1 MVLITGV
8 IKNTDGT
15 PYVGSVKFALNDLGI
30 ELNTVYLPTVV
41 TVDSDGTFTV
51 DLWPN
56 TNSLTSTYYKCS
68 LDNGSVFNVS
78 IPGNNLSYNLG
89 DVILIDPGTL
99 DPGILQR
106 LNLIETGITT
116 RVSDLEHY
124 TGIADNRIPSIA
136 ISGDYPY
143 AVAGKVSKILTIG
156 DGLTGGTYRGD
167 TDVTVAVD
175 GTVIRATDDRLS
187 DDREWVAQTA
197 PIEVVSQPTNTTRY
211 AWTPQ
216 RIWDTIVSWFST
228 ITSDDIQEGS
238 DNLYYTNSRVANNL
252 AVQANTNK
260 VSATGPVTTHSD
272 ITSAGSG
279 QIITTSERTKLSN
292 IEDNAQVNTVNSV
305 AGKTGDVVLDSSD
318 VGLGNVPNIDT
329 TNANNI
335 TSGTLSGSRLSYG
348 TAANTPAQGNDARFT
363 DSREWTASTVSQS
376 VAQAGTDTNRH
387 AWTSQRVRDNVS
399 FYTQPYTSTEKSKL
413 AGLNSADYLPV
424 GGTAVNSQLLDNIDS
439 SQFLRSDTNDT
450 FYGTLS
456 QANNNNPALVCR
468 NSSYPGNELQVG
480 GWTSSNSNNISRI
493 RNSNQNLH
501 IDCAANG
508 GLYLNWY
515 TNGRIFTSSPL
526 SFYNKTRT
534 EQLGDIGSDNDTNWF
549 KINDLTDKNIYTPRM
564 FRADGGFQVDG
575 KWVVSNTGDT
585 LYEGGAA
592 LSSKYLRKDISGT
605 SAGRIVFTNSQ
616 SSNLNTSS
624 GSQGGL
630 ELQASGTGSTAKSAF
645 MSFHRPEA
653 YAVYFGL
660 STSNQLEVGGW
671 SMGNQSYKIW
681 HAGNDGAGSGLDA
694 DLWGGWQRDNYLNQ
708 AVRDDS
714 NVSFSGLS
722 FGSTTKQH
730 INLWSTSY
738 GLGVQTDTAYW
749 RSNNNFALFK
759 LGVHSDTALEAG
771 SGGIRVFDYQGLVN
785 QFNFNAYVNFN
796 ADGLKI
802 TGVSPTLHLED
813 TDHRSFWLHN
823 NSNTFYILSD
833 RNDDGAWEAPYPA
846 YWNDISQKSYFWGN
860 EVAVHNTTPKFSGI
874 DIYNGTKKFG
884 LNTLTDNFFYIQQ
897 FAGDN
902 QTLEGNI
909 IRFST
914 TEVRHYVPLVNGSS
928 RHIKDI
934 KGDLPDGLDLVNRL
948 NPVVYNYKGQDNTEV
963 GLIAEEVPPG
973 SHLVYGSGHDMAIDY
988 TKLPIYMIDA
998 IQQLTKRVE
1007 ALEEKAKKQ

>member
-56 TNSLTSTYYKCS
+56 TNSLTPSYYKCS
-68 LDNGSVFNVS
+68 LDNGSVFNIS
-78 IPGNNLSYNLG
+78 IPGNNPSYNLG
-89 DVILIDPGTL
+89 DVILIDPETL

-106 LNLIETGITT
+106 LNLIESSITT
-116 RVSDLEHY
+116 RVGDLENY

-136 ISGDYPY
+136 ISGDYPD
-143 AVAGKVSKILTIG
+143 AVAGKVSKVLTIG

-175 GTVIRATDDRLS
+175 GTVVRDTDDRLS
-187 DDREWVAQTA
+187 DAREWVSPTA
-197 PIEVVSQPTNTTRY
+197 PLEVVSQPTNNTRY

-228 ITSDDIQEGS
+228 ITSDDIQEGG
-238 DNLYYTNSRVANNL
+238 DNLYYTDSRVASNPD
-252 AVQANTNK
+252 VQANTTK
-260 VSATGPVTTHSD
+260 VSATGSVTTHSD
-272 ITSAGSG
+272 VTSAGSG
-279 QIITTSERTKLSN
+279 QIITTPERTKL
-292 IEDNAQVNTVNSV
+292 
-305 AGKTGDVVLDSSD
+305 
-318 VGLGNVPNIDT
+318 
-329 TNANNI
+329 
-335 TSGTLSGSRLSYG
+335 
-348 TAANTPAQGNDARFT
+348 AA
-363 DSREWTASTVSQS
+363 
-376 VAQAGTDTNRH
+376 
-387 AWTSQRVRDNVS
+387 
-399 FYTQPYTSTEKSKL
+399 
-413 AGLNSADYLPV
+413 LNSDDYLPA
-424 GGTAVNSQLLDNIDS
+424 GDTAVNSQLLDNLDS
-439 SQFLRSDTNDT
+439 TQFLRSD
-450 FYGTLS
+450 
-456 QANNNNPALVCR
+456 
-468 NSSYPGNELQVG
+468 
-480 GWTSSNSNNISRI
+480 
-493 RNSNQNLH
+493 
-501 IDCAANG
+501 
-508 GLYLNWY
+508 
-515 TNGRIFTSSPL
+515 
-526 SFYNKTRT
+526 
-534 EQLGDIGSDNDTNWF
+534 
-549 KINDLTDKNIYTPRM
+549 
-564 FRADGGFQVDG
+564 
-575 KWVVSNTGDT
+575 
-585 LYEGGAA
+585 
-592 LSSKYLRKDISGT
+592 ISGT
-605 SAGRIVFTNSQ
+605 ASARIVF
-616 SSNLNTSS
+616 L
-624 GSQGGL
+624 GSQTGNMSSLTATNLGGL
-630 ELQASGTGSTAKSAF
+630 EVRSSDFGNQNAAF
-645 MSFHRPEA
+645 IAFHKPG
-653 YAVYFGL
+653 YAAYFGL
-660 STSNQLEVGGW
+660 DTDNQFKVGGW
-671 SMGNQSYKIW
+671 SMGANSYRLW
-681 HAGNDGAGSGLDA
+681 HEGNDGAGSGLDA

-738 GLGVQTDTAYW
+738 GLGVQTDTSYW

-874 DIYNGTKKFG
+874 DVYNGTKKFG
-884 LNTLTDNFFYIQQ
+884 LNTLTDNFLYIQQ

-902 QTLEGNI
+902 QTFEGNI

-914 TEVRHYVPLVNGSS
+914 TEVRHYAPLVNGSS

-934 KGDLPDGLDLVNRL
+934 KGDLPDGLYLVNSL

-963 GLIAEEVPPG
+963 GLIAEEVPPD
-973 SHLVYGSGHDMAIDY
+973 SHLIYGSGPDMAIDY

-998 IQQLTKRVE
+998 IQQLTKRIE